1 MHAKDV
7 YKLKSNDKE
16 SIKDFVKN
24 FKSFGGDT
32 LRAKKELNFLFLSQ
46 DITYNILYHNLIAK
60 EFSNNLDSLNSKS
73 NYHFNKAIELSKNHK
88 DEAFEVWTY
97 TNYIEYL
104 YFYRDIERLIPYL
117 LDMMNMVKKKDAAK
131 LIQPCKMYKLAGW
144 IFQTLDERQESIN
157 YLNLALNLAQNDNK
171 EKAAILNALGMI
183 YFKEKKIGQ
192 ASYYFNE
199 TLKSAIQAQ
208 DSIRYA
214 KVLGS
219 IAEVE
224 IYKKNY
230 DKATELIQKDIEY
243 SLQYKDEQNA
253 MYAYNLLAKVQL
265 LNNNKEQAKI
275 ALAEAEKIATTK
287 SYYNSFEYE
296 LTELK
301 LQLIEGEN
309 LKDEELRLRRRLVE
323 LARIIEKT
331 DGDEALK
338 RINWKLQS
346 NKYQVKIDQ
355 ANKQA
360 KITQYVIIAVVILLF
375 VILLIFGYIYL
386 KNIKNVKFI
395 DINAQETERQRIA
408 GDLHDNIINKL
419 TVIRLKSV
427 LKHDPKE
434 IDELLQIAI
443 DDSRRLSHNLLPPMV
458 DERTLEDIVSDILTS
473 WKIKFKVNFIVSNPN
488 HIQFDSHIK
497 LHLIRIEQELL
508 QNIYKHAQATE
519 VNLKLFIHEKHLQFI
534 MIDNGIGFD
543 GQNDKNGLG
552 LKNINSRAQ
561 QLQATYS
568 FKTNKPENGTVFTL
582 TYYY

>member
-1 MHAKDV
+1 M
-7 YKLKSNDKE
+7 
-16 SIKDFVKN
+16 
-24 FKSFGGDT
+24 
-32 LRAKKELNFLFLSQ
+32 
-46 DITYNILYHNLIAK
+46 
-60 EFSNNLDSLNSKS
+60 
-73 NYHFNKAIELSKNHK
+73 
-88 DEAFEVWTY
+88 
-97 TNYIEYL
+97 
-104 YFYRDIERLIPYL
+104 
-117 LDMMNMVKKKDAAK
+117 
-131 LIQPCKMYKLAGW
+131 
-144 IFQTLDERQESIN
+144 
-157 YLNLALNLAQNDNK
+157 
-171 EKAAILNALGMI
+171 
-183 YFKEKKIGQ
+183 
-192 ASYYFNE
+192 
-199 TLKSAIQAQ
+199 
-208 DSIRYA
+208 
-214 KVLGS
+214 GS

-360 KITQYVIIAVVILLF
+360 KITQYVIIAVVILLL

-519 VNLKLFIHEKHLQFI
+519 VTLKLFIHEKHLQFI

-543 GQNDKNGLG
+543 GQNHKNGLG
-552 LKNINSRAQ
+552 LKNIDYRAQ

-568 FKTNKPENGTVFTL
+568 FKINKPKKGTVFTL